1 MKNIFIILLVL
12 LSFSSCRV
20 RKVDKT
26 EIKKE
31 DRVELKD
38 NSTTSVKSVDS
49 SKTIVENKTN
59 VVEDL
64 SQKTVILEP
73 LAGDKPIEVVDNE
86 GKKTSFYN
94 AKVKFESNSNKKNT
108 SSETK
113 IVEEKNLKKDSVSK
127 KDVDLKKE
135 SSENLNTK
143 KVDAKPQ
150 IFIFSFWFW
159 LLLIAIALIWYFRKK
174 IPVLQNFF

>member
-1 MKNIFIILLVL
+1 MKNILLILLVL
-12 LSFSSCRV
+12 ISLSSCRV
-20 RKVDKT
+20 RKVDKS

-31 DRVELKD
+31 DKVELTD
-38 NSTTSVKSVDS
+38 NSTASVKSVDS
-49 SKTIVENKTN
+49 SKTIIENKTN
-59 VVEDL
+59 AVEDL
-64 SQKTVILEP
+64 SQKAVILEP
-73 LAGDKPIEVVDNE
+73 LAKDKPIEVVDNE
-86 GKKTSFYN
+86 GKKTSYYN

-113 IVEEKNLKKDSVSK
+113 IVEEKNLKKDSLSK
-127 KDVDLKKE
+127 KDLNLKKE
-135 SSENLNTK
+135 SNENANLK

-174 IPVLQNFF
+174 IPILQNFF